1 MPDQNIDYFHVASSI
16 MKQREQ
22 DSLIEI
28 IAEILSN
35 AISGSTV
42 TLINPADVLANP
54 TGTPDILLR
63 KSLDERKNILD
74 IDKCRYIYPVLSVGK
89 VKKIIDI
96 NSPSLPDQLDALEK
110 IFALFNYQQVLLDN
124 NHHDALTGL
133 LNRHSF
139 ESRMNK
145 ITDSRL
151 RRDSDNQSSCFAL
164 FDIDFFKSVNDNYG
178 HLYGDEVLILLAH
191 QMEDT
196 FRYNDMLFRYGGEEF
211 AAILSDVNLE
221 QATPVLNRFRENIEQ
236 FDFPQ
241 VGQVTI
247 SIGVTE
253 ISMNVNRLELI
264 TRADRA
270 LYYSK
275 ENGRNQVNC
284 FETLLEQ
291 GLISETTPEEQEIE
305 LF

>member
-1 MPDQNIDYFHVASSI
+1 MSGQTIDYFRVAASI
-16 MKQREQ
+16 MQQREQ
-22 DSLIEI
+22 ESLLDAI
-28 IAEILSN
+28 IGIITN
-35 AISGSTV
+35 VVSGCTV
-42 TLINPADVLANP
+42 TLIEPFNVK
-54 TGTPDILLR
+54 TGHGDTAEPLLERCFTERCGIL
-63 KSLDERKNILD
+63 SP
-74 IDKCRYIYPVLSVGK
+74 DKCRYLYPVLSVGK
-89 VKKIIDI
+89 IINVIDI
-96 NSPSLPDQLDALEK
+96 KCPTLINQLDSLEK
-110 IFALFNYQQVLLDN
+110 IFDLFGYQHILLDN

-139 ESRMNK
+139 ETRMNK
-145 ITDSRL
+145 ITDPRS
-151 RRDSDNQSSCFAL
+151 RRDNETPPSCFAL
-164 FDIDFFKSVNDNYG
+164 LDIDFFKSVNDTYG
-178 HLYGDEVLILLAH
+178 HIYGDEVLILLAN

-196 FRYNDMLFRYGGEEF
+196 FRHNDMLFRYGGEEF
-211 AAILSDVNLE
+211 AAILSDVSLE
-221 QATPVLNRFRENIEQ
+221 QAIPALNRFRQNIEQ
-236 FDFPQ
+236 YAFPQ

-284 FETLLEQ
+284 FETLLAQ
-291 GLISETTPEEQEIE
+291 GLISKTTPEEQEIE